1 MWFWG
6 LRFVF
11 ISATIFETIVNQ
23 SYIGSQVLMPI
34 SKQRCL
40 SKIHREGYRR
50 LPIFVLLLIL
60 PLRNERILGNTASI
74 SLG

>member
-6 LRFVF
+6 PRFVF

-23 SYIGSQVLMPI
+23 NYIGSQVSMPI

-40 SKIHREGYRR
+40 SKIHREG
-50 LPIFVLLLIL
+50 
-60 PLRNERILGNTASI
+60 
-74 SLG
+74 